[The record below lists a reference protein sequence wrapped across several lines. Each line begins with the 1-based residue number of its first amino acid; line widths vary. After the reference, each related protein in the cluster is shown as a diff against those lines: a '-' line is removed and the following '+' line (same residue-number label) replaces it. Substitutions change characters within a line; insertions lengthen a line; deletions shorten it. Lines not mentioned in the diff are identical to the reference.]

1 MKKFLPLIALIAL
14 IIAMTIATYKLNKN
28 TQNSE
33 EISYFQRTNIKLDD
47 FEVSDLF
54 NEGEKLTK
62 EDLKGRYNLISFFAS
77 WCTTCKAQHSVLM
90 KIQQEKIIPIYGI
103 AWRDIKENTKNY
115 LENSGNPFVKCAI
128 DSKGLFS
135 EIGNVNAVPE
145 TWIVDKNARVIA
157 KYRGNL
163 QEFNIAE
170 IKEIIKEK

>member
-28 TQNSE
+28 AQNSA
-33 EISYFQRTNIKLDD
+33 EISYFQRTNLEIEN
-47 FEVSDLF
+47 FELPNLF
-54 NEGEKLTK
+54 NEEKNFSK
-62 EDLKGRYNLISFFAS
+62 EDLKGEVSLISFFAS
-77 WCTTCKAQHSVLM
+77 WCTTCKAQHEILM
-90 KIQQEKIIPIYGI
+90 KMQQEKLIKIYGI

-115 LENSGNPFVKCAI
+115 LENSGNPFAKCAI

-135 EIGNVNAVPE
+135 KIGNVNAVPE
-145 TWIVDKNARVIA
+145 TWIVNKNARVIA

-170 IKEIIKEK
+170 IKEILKKN